1 MNSSELTEL
10 RNFLEGA
17 SQGAVLETKTLERL
31 LAACWGQFAGADS
44 EGMEAYK
51 LIGRTKAVSWDP
63 PVLCFAIERH
73 GGVALGSV
81 YAEVQSWSID
91 LEQLTAS
98 CTRAPGPLDSKRQD
112 RLQLEPPVNRITNA
126 VQGGINDEWLEWR
139 DKSRVRILVGRIIP
153 TSAAAKQ
160 TVIARRKRL
169 AKGIEMAL
177 TPLGWRKV
185 SGTSPH
191 TYERTTPPGNAD
203 HPIDSA

>member
-1 MNSSELTEL
+1 MNSAKLTEL
-10 RNFLEGA
+10 RNLLREV
-17 SQGAVLETKTLERL
+17 SPGAVLETDTLERL
-31 LAACWGQFAGADS
+31 LVACWNQFNGADS
-44 EGMEAYK
+44 QGMKADK
-51 LIGRTKAVSWDP
+51 LIGRIGDAWWDP
-63 PVLCFAIERH
+63 PVLSFEIERH

-98 CTRAPGPLDSKRQD
+98 CTRAPGPLVSKRQD

-160 TVIARRKRL
+160 TVIARRS
-169 AKGIEMAL
+169 I
-177 TPLGWRKV
+177 
-185 SGTSPH
+185 
-191 TYERTTPPGNAD
+191 
-203 HPIDSA
+203 